1 MKVSH
6 VLQTLFAL
14 ETYAVTVAFA
24 RNIVHTATVIGTL
37 IPTGATLCSVI
48 VTISAKT
55 IHVNLAHAVLKAS
68 TAKIGKTMR
77 QIDLHSTHAKTV
89 KVNAMGVWAAKALM
103 AIINACSMTG
113 IISATQTILTSL
125 TLARAAKMKTVTLQH
140 LALKLGKQCL
150 TGVMANS
157 VRKTLNAL
165 DRFAKRESS
174 ELAQLLIQVMLSMVL
189 SSR

>member
-14 ETYAVTVAFA
+14 ETYAAAVAFA

-37 IPTGATLCSVI
+37 IPTGVIICSVK
-48 VTISAKT
+48 VMISAKT

>member
-1 MKVSH
+1 
-6 VLQTLFAL
+6 
-14 ETYAVTVAFA
+14 
-24 RNIVHTATVIGTL
+24 
-37 IPTGATLCSVI
+37 
-48 VTISAKT
+48 
-55 IHVNLAHAVLKAS
+55 
-68 TAKIGKTMR
+68 
-77 QIDLHSTHAKTV
+77 
-89 KVNAMGVWAAKALM
+89 M
-103 AIINACSMTG
+103 AIFNACSITN
-113 IISATQTILTSL
+113 ILSATQTILTSL
-125 TLARAAKMKTVTLQH
+125 TLARAATMKAVTLQH